1 MVLKVPR
8 FSNIFFKK
16 KNIDSD
22 ILKICRV
29 MADVPAVE
37 TKKSVK
43 RFWSNIEDKEKERRS
58 IWRKNSTYMCGRARF
73 EPKRSI
79 DQFEEG
85 CRR

>member
-58 IWRKNSTYMCGRARF
+58 I
-73 EPKRSI
+73 
-79 DQFEEG
+79 
-85 CRR
+85 